1 MQSSEGTVSREK
13 DFCDSYLNSFL
24 LEETQFFL
32 RALESNFLFYK
43 MRIFFPFLRN
53 FLKQNAFFD
62 VCDSLNSFCKRFFII
77 AEK

>member
-13 DFCDSYLNSFL
+13 DSCDSLNSFL

-43 MRIFFPFLRN
+43 MRIFFLRT
-53 FLKQNAFFD
+53 FLKL
-62 VCDSLNSFCKRFFII
+62 SLMFVIL
-77 AEK
+77 